1 MGDKSAGENSVN
13 TICKTCGATIQ
24 AEGRFCSKC
33 GSHIKK
39 DTRDD
44 TTGALA
50 IEGVKLRPEAEN
62 PPAVELDRARL
73 SPEDE
78 DSFRKMFADARE
90 PREYEVDIDR
100 VRLRPGAADAH
111 AKAKHGHSPSERL
124 ISGAIKWEYAYG
136 MLGLILGLSSIIG
149 GVILGLRGVTGSTS
163 WTAKVLGL
171 QSSVNDAA
179 PGVILFIVG
188 LFWVWI
194 TKPKVRLKDVQD
206 MKETRDRD

>member
-13 TICKTCGATIQ
+13 TICNTCRAPIQ
-24 AEGRFCSKC
+24 AEGIFCSRC

-39 DTRDD
+39 DTHDI

-50 IEGVKLRPEAEN
+50 IEGVKLRPVAEN
-62 PPAVELDRARL
+62 PAAVEFDH
-73 SPEDE
+73 
-78 DSFRKMFADARE
+78 
-90 PREYEVDIDR
+90 
-100 VRLRPGAADAH
+100 VRLRGAADTR
-111 AKAKHGHSPSERL
+111 AKAKHGHSPSESL